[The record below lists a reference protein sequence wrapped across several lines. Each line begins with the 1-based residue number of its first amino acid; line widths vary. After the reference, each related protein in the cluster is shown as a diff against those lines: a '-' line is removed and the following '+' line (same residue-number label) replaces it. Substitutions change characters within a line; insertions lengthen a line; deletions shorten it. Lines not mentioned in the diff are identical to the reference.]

1 MHFITRIKTRCQI
14 IPGYKPELLQ
24 FMTECCF
31 SIGQSSVKMLSLNI
45 GLGIL
50 PLNMGQNPSGISS
63 RIDRARLAQDL
74 SALEELIEATP
85 GRLHGASRVLAFQ
98 LMDTID
104 QGLKRHNIYADARLE
119 LSIAVRAIPPWT
131 APQALDKPQ
140 SAVVEIY
147 HTQARESIAYLRSML
162 EDRCTAQAV

>member
-1 MHFITRIKTRCQI
+1 
-14 IPGYKPELLQ
+14 
-24 FMTECCF
+24 
-31 SIGQSSVKMLSLNI
+31 
-45 GLGIL
+45 
-50 PLNMGQNPSGISS
+50 MGQNPSGISS
-63 RIDRARLAQDL
+63 RIDRARLARDL

-85 GRLHGASRVLAFQ
+85 GRLHGPSRVLAFQ

-131 APQALDKPQ
+131 ASQALHMHQ
-140 SAVVEIY
+140 SAAVEIY

-162 EDRCTAQAV
+162 DDGCTAQAV

>member
-1 MHFITRIKTRCQI
+1 
-14 IPGYKPELLQ
+14 
-24 FMTECCF
+24 
-31 SIGQSSVKMLSLNI
+31 
-45 GLGIL
+45 
-50 PLNMGQNPSGISS
+50 MGQNPSGISS
-63 RIDRARLAQDL
+63 RIDRARLAQEL
-74 SALEELIEATP
+74 NALEELIEATP
-85 GRLHGASRVLAFQ
+85 GRLHGPSRVLAFQ

-131 APQALDKPQ
+131 ATQALNKPQ

-162 EDRCTAQAV
+162 DDRCTAQAV